1 MIIGLNN
8 TKKFTKKED
17 QMNNILLLEKLSKHY
32 LQNISYNENFI
43 NEEVFEM
50 SLYGGI
56 GQFIKD
62 SIKYL
67 AKIKRLKPD
76 DEIIIDLI
84 EPIGFMSI
92 YKDDKTYELNLAI
105 KGEKTRSFRSQN
117 AGQIVAKV
125 LDVFKDQ
132 ILVGRKNLKNQY
144 R

>member
-17 QMNNILLLEKLSKHY
+17 QMNNTLLLEKLSKHY

-92 YKDDKTYELNLAI
+92 YKDDETYELNLAI

>member
-1 MIIGLNN
+1 MNN
-8 TKKFTKKED
+8 T
-17 QMNNILLLEKLSKHY
+17 LLLEKLSKHY
-32 LQNISYNENFI
+32 LQNISYNENFM

>member
-1 MIIGLNN
+1 MNN
-8 TKKFTKKED
+8 T
-17 QMNNILLLEKLSKHY
+17 LLLEKLSKHY
-32 LQNISYNENFI
+32 LQNISYNENFM

-92 YKDDKTYELNLAI
+92 YKDDETYELNLAI
-105 KGEKTRSFRSQN
+105 KGEKTRSFRSRN

>member
-1 MIIGLNN
+1 MNN
-8 TKKFTKKED
+8 T
-17 QMNNILLLEKLSKHY
+17 LLLEKLSKHY
-32 LQNISYNENFI
+32 LQNISYNENFM

-105 KGEKTRSFRSQN
+105 KGEKARSFRSQN

>member
-1 MIIGLNN
+1 
-8 TKKFTKKED
+8 
-17 QMNNILLLEKLSKHY
+17 MNNKLLLEKLSKHY
-32 LQNISYNENFI
+32 LQNISYNENFM

>member
-1 MIIGLNN
+1 MNN
-8 TKKFTKKED
+8 T
-17 QMNNILLLEKLSKHY
+17 LLLEKLSKYY
-32 LQNISYNENFI
+32 LQNISYNENFM